1 MAARKVR
8 HHVKRLGVA
17 LLDRSLGTALVHAH
31 AALKHATKRRNPP
44 LPVRQFTSTRGHL
57 VSRHVVAVQY
67 HNVGS
72 AQRTPYEHPFDS
84 AAEMWALAD
93 GSLLIRGARG
103 QRLWDDFFVS
113 DGE

>member
-1 MAARKVR
+1 MTRRKVR

-17 LLDRSLGTALVHAH
+17 LLDGSLGTALVHAH
-31 AALKHATKRRNPP
+31 SALKHASKRKNPP
-44 LPVRQFTSTRGHL
+44 LPVRQFGSARGHL
-57 VSRHVVAVQY
+57 VSRQVLAVRY
-67 HNVGS
+67 RNVGS
-72 AQRTPYEHPFDS
+72 VQRTPYEHRFDS

-103 QRLWDDFFVS
+103 QRLWDDFFVR